1 MLLAELEIFHS
12 RTNAPTRRVAL
23 GYTYLPIQKGSG
35 NGAVLLAGIVARF
48 IPSIDEDFYD
58 DYKKL
63 LYQLQRGERISQP
76 RLRHRF
82 QEDKIGLARTVHQL
96 REFEG
101 KYRFIFELNEAA
113 AEQNILAAAYSISQ
127 FAYRER
133 PAVVNLM
140 HKAVKWRG
148 EVGTDFISYLLSR
161 HDKFKADLGHESSES
176 WALQVLGISSTN
188 PDDEV
193 VKKQF
198 RKLLRSTHPDTGD
211 DDIKVDVAKRI
222 QELTEARTI
231 LLR

>member
-48 IPSIDEDFYD
+48 IPILMKIFMMTIKIALSTPTW
-58 DYKKL
+58 
-63 LYQLQRGERISQP
+63 ERISQP

-127 FAYRER
+127 FAYKDR

-140 HKAVKWRG
+140 LKAVKWRG

-161 HDKFKADLGHESSES
+161 HDKFVADLGHESSES
-176 WALQVLGISSTN
+176 WALQVLGISSRN
-188 PDDEV
+188 PDDEE
-193 VKKQF
+193 VKTVSKAS
-198 RKLLRSTHPDTGD
+198 RSTHPDTGD

-222 QELTEARTI
+222 QELTEARRI

>member
-1 MLLAELEIFHS
+1 MVLAELEIFHS

-23 GYTYLPIQKGSG
+23 GYVYLPVKKGSG

-48 IPSIDEDFYD
+48 MPDIDEDFYD

-63 LYQLQRGERISQP
+63 LYQIQRGERISQP

-82 QEDKIGLARTVHQL
+82 QEDRIGLARTVHRLQDH
-96 REFEG
+96 EG
-101 KYRFIFELNEAA
+101 KYRFTFELNEAA
-113 AEQNILAAAYSISQ
+113 AEQNILAAAYSIRQ
-127 FAYRER
+127 FAYKDR

-140 HKAVKWRG
+140 NKAVRWRG

-161 HDKFKADLGHESSES
+161 HDKFVADLGHESSES
-176 WALQVLGISSTN
+176 WALQILGISSIN
-188 PDDEV
+188 PDAEE

-198 RKLLRSTHPDTGD
+198 RKLLRTTHPDTGED
-211 DDIKVDVAKRI
+211 NTKIDAAKRI
-222 QELTEARTI
+222 QELSEARRI

>member
-23 GYTYLPIQKGSG
+23 GYVYLPLTKGSG
-35 NGAVLLAGIVARF
+35 NGAVLLAGIVARL
-48 IPSIDEDFYD
+48 IPDIDEEFYD
-58 DYKKL
+58 DYRKL
-63 LYQLQRGERISQP
+63 LNQLQRGERISQP

-82 QEDKIGLARTVHQL
+82 QEDKVGLARTVHRLQ
-96 REFEG
+96 EHEG

-127 FAYRER
+127 FAYKDR

-140 HKAVKWRG
+140 NKAVKWRG
-148 EVGTDFISYLLSR
+148 DVGTDFISYLLSR
-161 HDKFKADLGHESSES
+161 HDKFVADLGHDSSES
-176 WALQVLGISSTN
+176 WALKVLGFSDTN
-188 PDDEV
+188 PDADE

-198 RKLLRSTHPDTGD
+198 RKLLRSTHPDTGED
-211 DDIKVDVAKRI
+211 DSQVNVARRI
-222 QELTEARTI
+222 QELTEARRI